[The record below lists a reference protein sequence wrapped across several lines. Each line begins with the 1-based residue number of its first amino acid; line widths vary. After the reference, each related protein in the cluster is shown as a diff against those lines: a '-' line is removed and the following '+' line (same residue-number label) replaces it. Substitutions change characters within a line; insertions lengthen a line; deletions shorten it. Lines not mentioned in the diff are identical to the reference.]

1 MKKLTKLLQAGIMML
16 VLIVLASC
24 STEKS
29 NLTAIPKDAGF
40 VMVVDGK
47 AINEKGNIQSISE
60 SKAYA
65 KIMAELSEEEK
76 KDFEQFEY
84 IFKDTKESGIAIND
98 EFIMFVKMNEGS
110 PIVGLN
116 FLVLDKAKV
125 DALFQKVVEKEE
137 DLKIITEDGISF
149 FAQEEAVIA
158 WNEGQLLVLVE
169 DGFASEAV
177 VNDAKAL
184 LKQTADQ
191 SISSNENYSDFYAKK
206 KDVSLWL
213 NYDLFLNNMPPA
225 QQMMITSQLPFSMK
239 GTYMY
244 AYTNF
249 EKGKVV
255 VEYETKMNDEMKK
268 YMEDYQIINDDF
280 DTDVLALLP
289 ETSYANAEMSVN
301 LFNYYHMF
309 LEMFKEKQMDTEMYT
324 KQAEKELGV
333 TIDELLKSFSG
344 EIAITMHSVKME
356 EKTYNT
362 YEIDDNGRYQMVE
375 KTSMQPNIKYAAV
388 IKYNN
393 DIVWDIIED
402 KASQMG
408 LEKVDGYY
416 SIPQADISVA
426 YINSTMLITNDNDV
440 VAKAIED
447 GKVDPNMKS
456 SDVADY
462 LSNFPTYMELNL
474 DIDEYPQD
482 VKDYLKE
489 QSGEQSVGLF
499 KFLST
504 YKRIQI
510 IPINTTS
517 AKLVLELKDDSKN
530 SLEVILNNIDET
542 SDLISQN

>member
-1 MKKLTKLLQAGIMML
+1 MKNFTKLLQAGFMML
-16 VLIVLASC
+16 FLIVLASC

-29 NLTAIPKDAGF
+29 NLTAIPNDAGF

-47 AINEKGNIQSISE
+47 AINEKGNIQSITE
-60 SKAYA
+60 SKFYS
-65 KIMAELSEEEK
+65 KIMAELSEEEIENFK
-76 KDFEQFEY
+76 QFEY

-98 EFIMFVKMNEGS
+98 EFIMFVKMSEGN
-110 PIVGLN
+110 PIVGFN

-125 DALFQKVVEKEE
+125 DALFQKVVEKE
-137 DLKIITEDGISF
+137 DDIKIITEDGISF
-149 FAQEEAVIA
+149 FANEEAIVA
-158 WNEGQLLVLVE
+158 WNESQLLFLGE
-169 DGFASEAV
+169 KSFASEAI

-191 SISSNENYSDFYAKK
+191 SISSNENYSDFYTKK
-206 KDVSLWL
+206 KDVSLWF
-213 NYDLFLNNMPPA
+213 NYDLFLDNLPPA
-225 QQMMITSQLPFSMK
+225 QQMMVSSQIPFSMK
-239 GTYMY
+239 GTYIY

-249 EKGKVV
+249 EKGKVE
-255 VEYETKMNDEMKK
+255 VEYETIMNDEMKK
-268 YMEDYQIINDDF
+268 YMEDYQIINDNF
-280 DTDVLALLP
+280 DTDVLELLP
-289 ETSYANAEMSVN
+289 KTSYANVEMSVN

-324 KQAEKELGV
+324 KEAEKELGV

-344 EIAITMHSVKME
+344 EMAITMHGVKMQ

-362 YEIDDNGRYQMVE
+362 YEINEEGRYEMVE
-375 KTSMQPNIKYAAV
+375 KTSLQPDIKYAAV

-402 KASQMG
+402 KAAQIG
-408 LEKVDGYY
+408 LQKVDDYY
-416 SIPQADISVA
+416 TIPQANIAIA
-426 YINSTMLITNDNDV
+426 YINSTMLITNDDDV
-440 VAKAIED
+440 ITKAVAD

-456 SDVADY
+456 SEVADY

-482 VKDYLKE
+482 VRDYLKE
-489 QSGEQSVGLF
+489 KSGKQSAGLF

-517 AKLVLELKDDSKN
+517 AKFVLELKDDSKN